1 MASLENLS
9 LSPLGP
15 RMATRTASKP
25 CPCSRAPGKCTYGSI
40 ARQFIHMHKQVGI
53 SRGSGSRRPWL
64 CGDARA
70 QAWPAA
76 LQGYLLLSYRSQR
89 LEGLPLLGLPL
100 PGASQGPLK
109 SWRQALLTCWGPL
122 GSWHFGKTWALRG
135 QLRPCPAISEN
146 LPVNIPPLHALSMA
160 PRAAVQ
166 EPTRYS

>member
-1 MASLENLS
+1 MARLENLS

-15 RMATRTASKP
+15 RMATRAASKP
-25 CPCSRAPGKCTYGSI
+25 CPCSRGPSKCTYGSI
-40 ARQFIHMHKQVGI
+40 ACKFIHMRKQVGF
-53 SRGSGSRRPWL
+53 SKGSGSRSPWL

-70 QAWPAA
+70 QAWPAVP
-76 LQGYLLLSYRSQR
+76 QGYFLLSYRSQR
-89 LEGLPLLGLPL
+89 LEGLGLPL
-100 PGASQGPLK
+100 PGASQGPPK
-109 SWRQALLTCWGPL
+109 SWRQAMLTYWEPL